1 MVRKNLVKSLVVLVL
16 LAGTTPSEV
25 CAKPNSYPGEHSKFK
40 NNDPEA
46 IAEQKA
52 EQKRRKELRQQR
64 REERKRKRLEKRTN
78 RLK

>member
-1 MVRKNLVKSLVVLVL
+1 MTRKNLVQSLII
-16 LAGTTPSEV
+16 LAFLTGTASDEAI
-25 CAKPNSYPGEHSKFK
+25 AKPNSYPGEHSKF
-40 NNDPEA
+40 NSNDPAA

-52 EQKRRKELRQQR
+52 EQKRRKELRQQK